1 MEVLCNTSLGTDT
14 NHLLSLANT
23 YTSITWVSKLLV
35 NDIWVVDSDARVELC
50 QYRLEMDKN
59 PNKASFSKEQYRLSR
74 GHNAVTTTFSA
85 LDNSGLEKLVTFP
98 TNTVQPYTTE
108 ITEVFWCQIE
118 ICIWLAKES
127 ISERES
133 DNHHEI
139 DSSSTD
145 WMVDADTNRA
155 TFSKQLVMAV
165 KEVGLVKA
173 NKDQQGYHTRPQYL
187 GSYPHNLQV
196 QIITTCEARYA
207 AYHFTR

>member
-1 MEVLCNTSLGTDT
+1 M
-14 NHLLSLANT
+14 ANT
-23 YTSITWVSKLLV
+23 YTSITGVSKLLV
-35 NDIWVVDSDARVELC
+35 NDIWVVDSNARVELC

-59 PNKASFSKEQYRLSR
+59 PNKASFSKKQYRLSR

-108 ITEVFWCQIE
+108 ITEVFWCQID

-155 TFSKQLVMAV
+155 TFSKPFIMAV
-165 KEVGLVKA
+165 KEARLHTTPGLSIWDPIPITCRYKLLLLVKQEILLTILQGHLTGIQA
-173 NKDQQGYHTRPQYL
+173 VQQSRD
-187 GSYPHNLQV
+187 
-196 QIITTCEARYA
+196 
-207 AYHFTR
+207 